1 LQRRIQR
8 EIEVQQQFNA
18 ARHPAAGD
26 WSIDCCYTL
35 RSHGSLRAENNPMT
49 FDLVETLALCGL
61 VLFVG
66 YSLQSGIPGLARLNI
81 PAPVIGGLLAALVVV
96 AIRAL
101 GWPAPQFDTT
111 LQRPLLVAFFTT
123 LGFSASYA
131 LLRAGGAQV
140 ALLLALVTGF
150 AIVQNLVGIA
160 LALAFGLPPAM
171 GVLTGSVTLA
181 GGPATGLAFA
191 PLFEK
196 AGVESAATIAVAM
209 AMGGIVL
216 GGLVGGPVGTFLIA
230 RRGLNGTTSQPVPA
244 PVLAHSSPPVIAE
257 PIGEDPSHVRLALKT
272 LIIVL
277 MAMWIGGGISRLISA
292 TGVTLPEYIGAM
304 LVAALI
310 RNVDDRTRWFSLS
323 HRALDLLGAVAL
335 SLFLAMALMT
345 LDLTRLASIAGPLLV
360 MLAVQVVLVAAVCL
374 WPVFPLLGR
383 DYDAAVTTGGFLGFM
398 LGTTANAMAVMRTL
412 VERFGPAPRA
422 FLVAPLVGAFFLD
435 FANALVI
442 TAFLNLLQ

>member
-1 LQRRIQR
+1 
-8 EIEVQQQFNA
+8 
-18 ARHPAAGD
+18 
-26 WSIDCCYTL
+26 
-35 RSHGSLRAENNPMT
+35 MT
-49 FDLVETLALCGL
+49 FHLVETLALCGL

-66 YSLQSGIPGLARLNI
+66 YFLQSTIPGLARLNI
-81 PAPVIGGLLAALVVV
+81 PAPVIGGLLAAVAVV
-96 AIRAL
+96 AIKAL

-140 ALLLALVTGF
+140 VLLLALVTVL

-160 LALAFGLPPAM
+160 LAMGFGLPPAM
-171 GVLTGSVTLA
+171 GVLTGSVTLT

-216 GGLVGGPVGTFLIA
+216 GGLVGGPVGTFLIT
-230 RRGLNGTTSQPVPA
+230 RGALKATTPQVAPA
-244 PVLAHSSPPVIAE
+244 PVVAQSDSSAHAE
-257 PIGEDPSHVRLALKT
+257 RIGDDPSHTRLVLQT
-272 LIIVL
+272 LVVVL
-277 MAMWIGGGISRLISA
+277 VAMWIGSGISRLISA

-304 LVAALI
+304 LVAAI
-310 RNVDDRTRWFSLS
+310 VRNVDDRTQWFSLS

-345 LDLTRLASIAGPLLV
+345 LDLTRLANIAGPLLV
-360 MLAVQVVLVAAVCL
+360 ILAVQVVLVAAVCR
-374 WPVFPLLGR
+374 WPVFQLLGR
-383 DYDAAVTTGGFLGFM
+383 DYDAAVMTGGFFGFM

-442 TAFLNLLQ
+442 TAFLNLLE